1 MKFRLSELK
10 AQRARALDERV
21 TWPDIEAAT
30 GVPRNMLIA
39 MDKGAAKQVRPTY
52 IDALVKF
59 FGVEV
64 SALVETEDVTLPLPD
79 ARPRV

>member
-10 AQRARALDERV
+10 AQRARVLDERV